1 MYMNTHILLSI
12 CRLAVEISS
21 KLEAN
26 DKESDV
32 LLARNSPAAVA
43 EEYHLLITG
52 PWLDAKR
59 ALDLTNPEDE
69 YKESKVRLLRHI
81 IMVTYG
87 PCRTAR
93 TVSAGVHEL
102 LLMCHR
108 VSYHCHTVIAVCT
121 CSMSA

>member
-1 MYMNTHILLSI
+1 MYHELELYYALKNYADIHEYTHLLSI
-12 CRLAVEISS
+12 SRLAVEISS

-81 IMVTYG
+81 IMVT
-87 PCRTAR
+87 
-93 TVSAGVHEL
+93 
-102 LLMCHR
+102 
-108 VSYHCHTVIAVCT
+108 
-121 CSMSA
+121 